1 MILSVAVTTKRTAM
15 PALLNVPVS
24 RSIQR
29 APAKKCRNR
38 ISTGRYILPD
48 LEISCNIAIQ
58 PTIPVANVL
67 YRCYFDTQ
75 EPIQIQ
81 LLADGFH
88 PCFSTGLGQF
98 IYGYN

>member
-1 MILSVAVTTKRTAM
+1 MILSVVVTTKRTAM
-15 PALLNVPVS
+15 LVLRNVLVS
-24 RSIQR
+24 RSIQK
-29 APAKKCRNR
+29 APAKNYKYR
-38 ISTGRYILPD
+38 ILAGSYILPD

-88 PCFSTGLGQF
+88 PCFSPGLGQF
-98 IYGYN
+98 IHRYY

>member
-1 MILSVAVTTKRTAM
+1 MLVLR
-15 PALLNVPVS
+15 NVLVS
-24 RSIQR
+24 RSIQK
-29 APAKKCRNR
+29 APAKKYKYR
-38 ISTGRYILPD
+38 ILAGSYILPD

-88 PCFSTGLGQF
+88 PCFSPGLGQF
-98 IYGYN
+98 IHRYY